1 MPYYRLWRQPDN
13 TWHGPVNARDD
24 GHAVAIFSEQLG
36 ITLTLE
42 EGPLVAT
49 YMMARRDRQEPER
62 ATWAKDPDIPVWVK
76 DPAPSN

>member
-24 GHAVAIFSEQLG
+24 AHAAAIFSEQLG

-49 YMMARRDRQEPER
+49 YMMARRDRQDPGEAE
-62 ATWAKDPDIPVWVK
+62 WAKDPDIPVWVT